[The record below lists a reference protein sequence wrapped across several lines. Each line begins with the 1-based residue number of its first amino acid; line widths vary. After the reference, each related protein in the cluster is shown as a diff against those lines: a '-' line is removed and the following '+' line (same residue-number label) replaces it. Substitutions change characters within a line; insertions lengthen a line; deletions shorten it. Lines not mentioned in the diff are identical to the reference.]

1 MRTGQVWPLAYLP
14 LLASRVFSMVGTGPP
29 PPFLSAS
36 QDLKLPLWV
45 LGYLLPFGALP
56 RLSHFL
62 VLTEVCQATVSAL
75 PQLDLSVPCGRTR
88 RC

>member
-36 QDLKLPLWV
+36 QDLKLPL
-45 LGYLLPFGALP
+45 LGAGLPVAIRGFA
-56 RLSHFL
+56 
-62 VLTEVCQATVSAL
+62 SAVTF
-75 PQLDLSVPCGRTR
+75 PGPY
-88 RC
+88 